1 MIHVF
6 NNPIDPS
13 TMAEY
18 EQPRSSPD
26 SSSPNANDAILF
38 KTAANELKSKR
49 KQRISYTKD
58 GRVLVNGAPAIAQEP
73 INMWSTVI
81 ARSVTKQWRER
92 CSDAAAAANVTST
105 DVVRQGIVQ

>member
-13 TMAEY
+13 TMSEF
-18 EQPRSSPD
+18 EHLPPSD
-26 SSSPNANDAILF
+26 SSSPNNNDETLF
-38 KTAANELKSKR
+38 ETAANRLKNKR

-73 INMWSTVI
+73 INMWSTTI

-92 CSDAAAAANVTST
+92 CSDTIAAANANST
-105 DVVRQGIVQ
+105 DVVRQGIVD